1 MTTELLIVLALLG
14 SAIVMFIINKPRMDA
29 VGLLMIVLLPFTGV
43 LTINEALAGFADPSI
58 VLLAAL
64 FVIGEGL
71 VRTGT
76 AQRIGDLLNAKAG
89 GSETRMLVLLMVA
102 GAGLGAF
109 MSSTAVV
116 AIFIPIALRICRNTG
131 AAPSQLMMPLS
142 VAALISGM
150 MTLVATAP
158 NLVVSAELVR
168 QGHAGFAFFAFTPF
182 GVPVLLLAIGYM
194 LFARRLLPDR
204 RPPGTDSRRAPS
216 LRDWVTTYG
225 LSGRAFRVRVLP
237 GSPLVGRRLEQLDL
251 RQEGINILA
260 IERDSRFTTEVIR
273 PNATTELEVG
283 DVVLLDVRAP
293 AERSRELGEEYHVE
307 VLPLLGGDYFLDRSQ
322 EIGMVEA
329 IVPPDS
335 PLVGSTVLQ
344 ARIRAEYRLTVIG
357 LRHRQ
362 QVAGSE
368 LLEEKLQA
376 GDTLLLT
383 GFWSDI
389 GKLQADGRDL
399 IVMHLPAEHAEI
411 LPAAGRAPHA
421 VAILALTV
429 GLMISGW
436 VPNVHAALIGC
447 LLMGLF
453 GCVDLNSAYRSI
465 SWKSLVLIV
474 GMLPFS
480 IALQRT
486 GGVDLAAEAVLALAG
501 QASPRMLLGVI
512 FVITAMLGL
521 FISNTAT
528 AVLMAPVALAIAAD
542 IGASPYPFAMIVAL
556 AASTAFMTPVSS
568 PVNTLVVGPGNYS
581 FGDFIKVGVP
591 FSIVVMLVCVL
602 LVPIVLP
609 P

>member
-1 MTTELLIVLALLG
+1 MTTQLLLVLALLG
-14 SAIVMFIINKPRMDA
+14 AAIAMFIVNRPRMDA

-43 LTINEALAGFADPSI
+43 LTINEALAGFSDPSI

-64 FVIGEGL
+64 FVVGEGL

-76 AQRIGDLLNAKAG
+76 AQRIGDLLNDKAG
-89 GSETRMLVLLMVA
+89 DSATRMLVLLMIA

-116 AIFIPIALRICRNTG
+116 AIFIPVVLRICRNSG

-168 QGHAGFAFFAFTPF
+168 QGHAGFSFFAFTPF
-182 GVPVLLLAIGYM
+182 GVPILVLAIGYM

-204 RPPGTDSRRAPS
+204 RAPGTDSHRAPS
-216 LRDWVTTYG
+216 LRDWVSAYG
-225 LSGRAFRVRVLP
+225 LAGRAYRVRI
-237 GSPLVGRRLEQLDL
+237 GAASPLVGRRLADL
-251 RQEGINILA
+251 SLRKEGVNILA
-260 IERDSRFTTEVIR
+260 IERQRRFAVDVIR
-273 PNATTELEVG
+273 PSASSELAAG
-283 DVVLLDVRAP
+283 DVVLLDVRVAP
-293 AERSRELGEEYHVE
+293 DRMVQLRQEYGVTA
-307 VLPLLGGDYFLDRSQ
+307 LPLEDGDYFLDRSQ

-335 PLVGSTVLQ
+335 PLVGRTVLE

-357 LRHRQ
+357 LRQRQ
-362 QVAGSE
+362 EVAGLD
-368 LLEEKLQA
+368 LLEEKLKA

-389 GKLQADGRDL
+389 RKLQADRRVL
-399 IVMHLPAEHAEI
+399 VPMNLPAEHADL
-411 LPAAGRAPHA
+411 LPAAGRMPQA

-436 VPNVHAALIGC
+436 VSNAHAALIGC
-447 LLMGLF
+447 LLMGLAR
-453 GCVDLNSAYRSI
+453 CVDLDSAYRSI
-465 SWKSLVLIV
+465 SWKTLVLIV

-486 GGVDLAAEAVLALAG
+486 GGVDLAADAVLALAG
-501 QASPRMLLGVI
+501 AASPRVLLAVI

-528 AVLMAPVALAIAAD
+528 AVLMAPVALAVAAD
-542 IGASPYPFAMIVAL
+542 VGASPYPFAMMVAL
-556 AASTAFMTPVSS
+556 GASSAFMTPVSS

-581 FGDFIKVGVP
+581 FGDFVKVGVP
-591 FSIVVMLVCVL
+591 FTVVAMLVCVL
-602 LVPIVLP
+602 LVPVVLP